1 MRVVNW
7 VWTVLSAVL
16 SSTTRAQHPFTEARD
31 ANSNGVPTYSPVRP
45 PAIPLAVRSP
55 YTNAW
60 STTSERSTLNSLRP
74 TFWSGDSV
82 GWEGIVTI
90 DEVSYEYMGAAVQDL
105 PFLPSFKS
113 AVPQDVSFDSQYSN
127 FTFLAGPVRVTAS
140 FFSPV
145 IPKDAC
151 RSSIPLSY
159 LTTTVESTDGQP
171 HRVRFYSDVDAAW
184 IDEQSDDAIT
194 WDLYKGV
201 VAVNGTATATAT
213 THPDDLYSWIY
224 QRKVQYVFGEQRD
237 FPQWGNFSYSTS
249 PMGATNFSFQSG
261 YATSVRFG
269 YVNRWD
275 LTDNVDPAFRG
286 FGSRAP
292 VFAFAHNF
300 DSVTNTSVRYTV
312 GSIQDPVV
320 KYLHRGGLAA
330 LSPWWK
336 KCYGNLHEMIHFH
349 WDDFDGVRALGNAF
363 ETQLKADVDAFYE
376 GVEAPLYSSSTR
388 GEPPWKANG
397 PDQYGQ
403 EYVHDADTAYGFLD
417 AHNRSGIAV
426 PFVSEA
432 GSYYAIVALSARQV
446 MGAYVY
452 AEPPE
457 APCGSAG
464 SGGGATRAA
473 GDPLV
478 FQKEISSNG
487 NTNTVDV
494 LYPASPFFLY
504 ADPALLRRALQPL
517 YEFQEDGL
525 YPNGHCAHDLGA
537 RFPNATGHVEGDD
550 EHMPVEESGDWI
562 LMTYAYYKFAG
573 DAGYLRAHYPLL
585 RQFARYLVDFS
596 LIPAAQLSTDDF
608 AGALANQSNL
618 ALKGILGLQAMSAIA
633 RVAGE
638 DGDAGEFART
648 AVDYYG
654 RWEEMA
660 MDPAKNHTML
670 AYQWRSSWGLLYNL
684 YMDKLLN
691 LGIASATLYDAQ
703 SAFYATVSQTYGVP
717 LDSRHAYTKS
727 DWQVWAAAT
736 SSATTRRLI
745 VNALVRW
752 LNETATTGPFGDL
765 FQTTGDGGYPPGQP
779 AFKARPVVGGHF
791 ALLALGRSGQ
801 GANATGADTLG
812 SMFPRN
818 GTQALPPP
826 DGGAGG
832 PIPQSPSSG
841 PKKWQKK
848 TPRINKRVVER
859 LSVNSAGTAVWVR
872 TDGRESELGV

>member
-7 VWTVLSAVL
+7 VSAVL
-16 SSTTRAQHPFTEARD
+16 ATVLPFTALAQNRFTDARY
-31 ANSNGVPTYSPVRP
+31 AKSNGVPSYSPLRP

-55 YTNAW
+55 YTSVW
-60 STTSERSTLNSLRP
+60 STTSGGSTLNSVRP

-127 FTFLAGPVRVTAS
+127 FTFFAGPVRVTAS

-145 IPKDAC
+145 IPKDTC

-159 LTTTVESTDGQP
+159 LTTKVESTDGRP

-184 IDEQSDDAIT
+184 IGEPSGDSIT
-194 WDLYKGV
+194 WDLYKRV
-201 VAVNGTATATAT
+201 VAVNGAGAGIAT
-213 THPDDLYSWIY
+213 TPPDDLYSWIY

-237 FPQWGNFSYSTS
+237 FPQWGNISYTTS

-261 YATSVRFG
+261 CATSVRFG

-300 DSVTNTSVRYTV
+300 GPVTNASVRYTI

-336 KCYGNLHEMIHFH
+336 KCYGGLHKMIHFH
-349 WDDFDGVRALGNAF
+349 WDDFDGARALGNAF
-363 ETQLKADVDAFYE
+363 EARLKADVNAFYE
-376 GVEAPLYSSSTR
+376 GVEAPVCSSSASSER
-388 GEPPWKANG
+388 PWKASG
-397 PDQYGQ
+397 TDQYGQ
-403 EYVHDADTAYGFLD
+403 EYVHDPDTAHGFLD
-417 AHNRSGIAV
+417 TDSRSGIAA

-432 GSYYAIVALSARQV
+432 ESYYAIVALSARQV

-457 APCGSAG
+457 APRG
-464 SGGGATRAA
+464 SGGGSSSATRAE
-473 GDPLV
+473 GDPLA

-504 ADPALLRRALQPL
+504 ADPALLRRALRPL
-517 YEFQEDGL
+517 YEFQEDGF
-525 YPNGHCAHDLGA
+525 YPNGYCAHDLGA

-550 EHMPVEESGDWI
+550 EHMPVEESGDFI
-562 LMTYAYYKFAG
+562 LMTYAYYEFAG
-573 DAGYLRAHYPLL
+573 DAEYLRVHYPLL
-585 RQFARYLVDFS
+585 RRFARYLVDFS
-596 LIPAAQLSTDDF
+596 LVPAAQLSTDDF

-618 ALKGILGLQAMSAIA
+618 ALKGILGLQAMSAVA
-633 RVAGE
+633 RVVGE
-638 DGDAGEFART
+638 EGDAAEFSRT

-660 MDPAKNHTML
+660 MDPAGNHTML

-691 LGIASATLYDAQ
+691 LGIASAALYDTQ

-727 DWQVWAAAT
+727 DWQVWAVAT

-745 VNALVRW
+745 VNALARW
-752 LNETATTGPFGDL
+752 LNETATTGPLGDL
-765 FQTTGDGGYPPGQP
+765 FQAAGDGGYPPDQP

-801 GANATGADTLG
+801 GANATGADTAG
-812 SMFPRN
+812 SLLPRK

-826 DGGAGG
+826 DGGAGVPG
-832 PIPQSPSSG
+832 LPIPQSPSSG
-841 PKKWQKK
+841 PEEVEEEAPKA
-848 TPRINKRVVER
+848 NKRVVER
-859 LSVNSAGTAVWVR
+859 LGVGGAGMVV
-872 TDGRESELGV
+872 

>member
-1 MRVVNW
+1 MRVANW
-7 VWTVLSAVL
+7 VWAALSAVL
-16 SSTTRAQHPFTEARD
+16 SSTTRTQHPFTEIRD
-31 ANSNGVPTYSPVRP
+31 ANTNGVPSYSPLRP

-55 YTNAW
+55 YTSAW
-60 STTSERSTLNSLRP
+60 SATSGHSTLNNLRP
-74 TFWSGDSV
+74 TFWPGDSV

-105 PFLPSFKS
+105 PFLPSFKA

-127 FTFLAGPVRVTAS
+127 FTFLAGPVSVTAS

-145 IPKDAC
+145 VPKDTC

-194 WDLYKGV
+194 WDLYKSV
-201 VAVNGTATATAT
+201 VAVNSTRTGEDT
-213 THPDDLYSWIY
+213 THPHDLYSWIY

-249 PMGATNFSFQSG
+249 PMGAANFSFQSG
-261 YATSVRFG
+261 CATSVRIG

-275 LTDNVDPAFRG
+275 LTNNADPAFRG

-300 DSVTNTSVRYTV
+300 DSVANASVRYTI

-349 WDDFDGVRALGNAF
+349 WDDFDCARALGNAF
-363 ETQLKADVDAFYE
+363 EAQLKADVNAFYE
-376 GVEAPLYSSSTR
+376 AAEDPVYSSGSSTR
-388 GEPPWKANG
+388 GEPPWKVNG
-397 PDQYGQ
+397 TDQYGR
-403 EYVHDADTAYGFLD
+403 EYVRDQDTAYGFLD
-417 AHNRSGIAV
+417 AHNRSGVAV
-426 PFVSEA
+426 PPVSEA
-432 GSYYAIVALSARQV
+432 ESYYAIVALSARQV

-464 SGGGATRAA
+464 GGGSATRAA

-517 YEFQEDGL
+517 CEFQEDGF
-525 YPNGHCAHDLGA
+525 YPNGYCAHDLGA

-550 EHMPVEESGDWI
+550 EYMPVEESGDWI

-573 DAGYLRAHYPLL
+573 DAEYLRAHYPLL
-585 RQFARYLVDFS
+585 RRFAQYLVDFS

-633 RVAGE
+633 RVVEE
-638 DGDAGEFART
+638 DGDAGDFSRT

-660 MDPAKNHTML
+660 MDPAKDHTML

-691 LGIASATLYDAQ
+691 LGIASPALYDTQ

-717 LDSRHAYTKS
+717 LDSRHGYTKS

-736 SSATTRRLI
+736 SSTTTRRLI
-745 VNALVRW
+745 INALARW
-752 LNETATTGPFGDL
+752 LNETATAGPFGDL

-801 GANATGADTLG
+801 GAGVPGL
-812 SMFPRN
+812 
-818 GTQALPPP
+818 
-826 DGGAGG
+826 
-832 PIPQSPSSG
+832 PIPQSPSPG
-841 PKKWQKK
+841 PKEWQK
-848 TPRINKRVVER
+848 TPSTNKRVVKR
-859 LSVNSAGTAVWVR
+859 LAINGAGMVV
-872 TDGRESELGV
+872 

>member
-7 VWTVLSAVL
+7 VWVVLAAVL
-16 SSTTRAQHPFTEARD
+16 SSTALAQGRFAGAGD
-31 ANSNGVPTYSPVRP
+31 ANSNGVPNYSPLRP

-55 YTNAW
+55 YTNVW
-60 STTSERSTLNSLRP
+60 STTSGGSTLNSLRP
-74 TFWSGDSV
+74 TFWPGDPV
-82 GWEGIVTI
+82 GWEGIVTV
-90 DEVSYEYMGAAVQDL
+90 DKVSYEYMGAAVQDL

-113 AVPQDVSFDSQYSN
+113 AVAQDVSFDSQYSN

-145 IPKDAC
+145 VPRDTC

-159 LTTTVESTDGQP
+159 LTTAVESTDGRP
-171 HRVRFYSDVDAAW
+171 HRVGFYSDVDAAW

-194 WDLYKGV
+194 WDLYKSI
-201 VAVNGTATATAT
+201 VAVSGAGNAITS
-213 THPDDLYSWIY
+213 PDDLYSWIY

-261 YATSVRFG
+261 HATSVRFG
-269 YVNRWD
+269 YVNRWF
-275 LTDNVDPAFRG
+275 LADNVAPAFRG

-300 DSVTNTSVRYTV
+300 DSVTNASVRYTI

-330 LSPWWK
+330 LTPWWK

-349 WDDFDGVRALGNAF
+349 WDDFDDARALGNAF
-363 ETQLKADVDAFYE
+363 EAQLKADVNAFYE
-376 GVEAPLYSSSTR
+376 GVEAPVCRSSTSSDN
-388 GEPPWKANG
+388 PWKADG
-397 PDQYGQ
+397 TDQYGQ
-403 EYVHDADTAYGFLD
+403 EYVHGSDTAYGFPGTD
-417 AHNRSGIAV
+417 SGSGVAV
-426 PFVSEA
+426 PLVSEA
-432 GSYYAIVALSARQV
+432 ESYYAIVALSARQV

-457 APCGSAG
+457 DPCGLAG
-464 SGGGATRAA
+464 SSGGGARAA

-517 YEFQEDGL
+517 CEFQEAGL
-525 YPNGHCAHDLGA
+525 YPNGYCAHDLGA

-550 EHMPVEESGDWI
+550 EHMPVEESGDWV
-562 LMTYAYYKFAG
+562 LMAYAYYRFGG
-573 DAGYLRAHYPLL
+573 DAEYLRAHYPLL
-585 RQFARYLVDFS
+585 RRFARYLVDFS

-633 RVAGE
+633 RVVGE
-638 DGDAGEFART
+638 EGDAGEFSRT

-691 LGIASATLYDAQ
+691 LGIASGTLYDAQ

-727 DWQVWAAAT
+727 DWQAWAAAT

-745 VNALVRW
+745 VGALARW

-765 FQTTGDGGYPPGQP
+765 FQAAGDGGYPPGQP
-779 AFKARPVVGGHF
+779 AFRARPVVGGHF
-791 ALLALGRSGQ
+791 ALLALARSGQ
-801 GANATGADTLG
+801 RANATGADTAG
-812 SMFPRN
+812 SLFPRN

-826 DGGAGG
+826 DGAAGVPG
-832 PIPQSPSSG
+832 LPIPQPVSSG
-841 PKKWQKK
+841 PKKKK
-848 TPRINKRVVER
+848 TPSANKRVVER
-859 LSVNSAGTAVWVR
+859 LGVGGAGMGA
-872 TDGRESELGV
+872 